1 MVGEVVAITIF
12 NKIINTEKKVKEGII
27 EINKGL
33 VGDAYS
39 NSGERQ
45 ISFFSEEGRNTIEK
59 GNVKG
64 LCTSRFYENI
74 TIKNLSLKNIKVGS
88 LIKIGDSVL
97 EISQVGKRCFPNCN
111 LLKTD
116 NFCPLRKD
124 VIFAKVI
131 KGGIIKNGDKI
142 VYVL

>member
-1 MVGEVVAITIF
+1 MAGEVVNITIF
-12 NKIINTEKKVKEGII
+12 NKVNNTREKVEVALLKE
-27 EINKGL
+27 NKGL
-33 VGDAYS
+33 VGDIYAIG
-39 NSGERQ
+39 GERQ
-45 ISFFSEEGRNTIEK
+45 ISFFSEDGRNQIEK

-64 LCTSRFYENI
+64 LCTRRFYENI
-74 TIKNLSLKNIKVGS
+74 TFKKLNLEKVKVGT
-88 LIKIGDSVL
+88 LIRIGNSII
-97 EISQVGKRCFPNCN
+97 EISQIGKECFSNCI

-124 VIFAKVI
+124 VFFGKVI